1 MHVTID
7 LIATAPIHH
16 GAGTSGNTALMRLQD
31 IVLPDGTPA
40 KVPFVSGNSIR
51 HRVRAA
57 LAWLLIADAGVP
69 EGSLSKACVDL
80 LWSGGAL
87 TQAGAQTDLTSM
99 RDRHALLPM
108 LPLLGYSHGPDIVT
122 GALRV
127 THVHLWCVEN
137 AWRMND
143 PGVPAVPA
151 ADWLAEEFGTRHD
164 VAGSAVDRIV
174 EESMLGGGSTPT
186 TQMIFDFQVVLPGSR
201 WALKMSTEASTPAE
215 DDALAAALQAINA
228 AGWTLGAKTAQGY
241 GAVSAALSGPT
252 SDALA
257 EAAARHRD
265 HTIGHAKAI
274 RDLLQ
279 SIR

>member
-1 MHVTID
+1 MQVTID
-7 LIATAPIHH
+7 LTATAPIHH

-57 LAWLLIADAGVP
+57 LAWLLIADAGIP

-87 TQAGAQTDLTSM
+87 TQAGAQTDLVSM

-127 THVHLWCVEN
+127 THVHLWCAEN
-137 AWRMND
+137 AWRMTD

-164 VAGSAVDRIV
+164 VEGSAVDRIV
-174 EESMLGGGSTPT
+174 EDAMLGGSTKT

-201 WALKMSTEASTPAE
+201 WTLAMSTEAATPAE
-215 DDALAAALQAINA
+215 DDALAAALHAINT

-241 GAVSAALSGPT
+241 GSVTASLTGAT
-252 SDALA
+252 SDELA
-257 EAAARHRD
+257 AAAARHRD
-265 HTIGHAKAI
+265 HTIGHAPAI
-274 RDLLQ
+274 RDLLTG
-279 SIR
+279 IR